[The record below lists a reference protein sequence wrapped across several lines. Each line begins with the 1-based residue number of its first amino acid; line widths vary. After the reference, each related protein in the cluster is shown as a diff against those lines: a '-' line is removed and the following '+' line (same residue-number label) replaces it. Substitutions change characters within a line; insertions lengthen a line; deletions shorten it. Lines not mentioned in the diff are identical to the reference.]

1 MKLKYYLRG
10 VGTGILF
17 ATIILFIS
25 YSYKLS
31 DGQIKKRAA
40 QLGMVMQ
47 TEEQGSSAV
56 VDKNNNDKETTS
68 KLEENSS
75 DNEQVSGEPT
85 TEEPSTEEP
94 TTEEPTTDKTENQ
107 SSSEESTSQKNPTD
121 ETTSADNTEITC
133 VIKVTNQTGSH
144 HVAILLKRAGIIENA
159 DEFNN
164 YLIKNGYAYKIQ
176 NGTFTFTKGMTYEE
190 MAKYLITGRKPN

>member
-17 ATIILFIS
+17 ATIILLIS

-47 TEEQGSSAV
+47 TEEQSSNV
-56 VDKNNNDKETTS
+56 VDNKETSSKPEKEEPSSDKE
-68 KLEENSS
+68 
-75 DNEQVSGEPT
+75 QP
-85 TEEPSTEEP
+85 TEEPTGEEPTTEEP
-94 TTEEPTTDKTENQ
+94 TTEEPTTEEPTTNKTENQ
-107 SSSEESTSQKNPTD
+107 TSSEETTTD
-121 ETTSADNTEITC
+121 NNTQITC

-144 HVAILLKRAGIIENA
+144 HVAISLKRAGIIDDAN
-159 DEFNN
+159 DFNN
-164 YLIKNGYAYKIQ
+164 YLINNGYAYKIQ

>member
-17 ATIILFIS
+17 ATIILLIS

-47 TEEQGSSAV
+47 TEEQSSNV
-56 VDKNNNDKETTS
+56 VDNKETSSKPEKEEPSSDKE
-68 KLEENSS
+68 
-75 DNEQVSGEPT
+75 QP
-85 TEEPSTEEP
+85 TEEPTGEEPTTEEP
-94 TTEEPTTDKTENQ
+94 TTEEPTTEEPTTEEPTTNKTENQ
-107 SSSEESTSQKNPTD
+107 TSSEETTTD
-121 ETTSADNTEITC
+121 NNTQITC
-133 VIKVTNQTGSH
+133 VIKGTNQTGSH
-144 HVAILLKRAGIIENA
+144 HVAISLKRAGIIDDAN
-159 DEFNN
+159 DFNN
-164 YLIKNGYAYKIQ
+164 YLINNGYAYKIQ

>member
-17 ATIILFIS
+17 ATIILLIS

-31 DGQIKKRAA
+31 DGQIKKRAT

-47 TEEQGSSAV
+47 TEEQSSNV
-56 VDKNNNDKETTS
+56 VDNKETSSKPEKEEPSSDKE
-68 KLEENSS
+68 
-75 DNEQVSGEPT
+75 QP
-85 TEEPSTEEP
+85 TEEPTGEEPTTEEP
-94 TTEEPTTDKTENQ
+94 TTEEPTTEEPTTNKTENQ
-107 SSSEESTSQKNPTD
+107 TSSEETTTD
-121 ETTSADNTEITC
+121 NNTQITC

-144 HVAILLKRAGIIENA
+144 HVAISLKRAGIIDDAN
-159 DEFNN
+159 DFNN
-164 YLIKNGYAYKIQ
+164 YLINNGYAYKIQ